1 MKIPFTLDAWLKD
14 KSQKVETRDGRP
26 ARIIC
31 TDAKADDGACIIALI
46 PGYGGE
52 EAYQFFPDGRAF
64 SSKSSDEDCAD
75 LFLVTPEEE
84 MTDFEAG
91 LFSAF
96 SDGWQ
101 QYLNGEEVDMK
112 QWAKEHSEE
121 LLALAR
127 KQLQPEID
135 AEIEKAY
142 KNADE
147 VQYKKGREDLLQEL
161 FKDSSTEEL
170 EKELKI
176 FHDIFKNKDCS
187 ASAIRN
193 WAQLFRTVAQ
203 KEYFVKTN
211 LTASETIKEA
221 IRTEYEKG
229 RAEALKDL
237 PRWREWD
244 NGAAGN
250 SEGHPIA
257 LVSGAGGIR
266 FVSVLG
272 VTGEKYIML
281 DDLKKLPG
289 FKED

>member
-1 MKIPFTLDAWLKD
+1 MRIPFDIKFRPQIE
-14 KSQKVETRDGRP
+14 SGEYKVETKSGRP
-26 ARIIC
+26 IRVLAWDLPCDFPIATAEFTEDNRVIVESYSV
-31 TDAKADDGACIIALI
+31 DGWV
-46 PGYGGE
+46 GYGE
-52 EAYQFFPDGRAF
+52 KENN
-64 SSKSSDEDCAD
+64 
-75 LFLVTPEEE
+75 LVIVTPEPELTE
-84 MTDFEAG
+84 FEKEFDRLAE
-91 LFSAF
+91 LYH
-96 SDGWQ
+96 SDG
-101 QYLNGEEVDMK
+101 NPDEI
-112 QWAKEHSEE
+112 ACCKEYAAR
-121 LLALAR
+121 LLEIAR

-135 AEIEKAY
+135 AEIEKA
-142 KNADE
+142 KTADE

-193 WAQLFRTVAQ
+193 WAQLFRVVAQ

>member
-1 MKIPFTLDAWLKD
+1 MRIPFDIKFRPQIE
-14 KSQKVETRDGRP
+14 SGEYKVETKSGRP
-26 ARIIC
+26 IRVLAWDLPCDFPIATAEFTEDNRVIVESYSV
-31 TDAKADDGACIIALI
+31 DGWV
-46 PGYGGE
+46 GYGE
-52 EAYQFFPDGRAF
+52 KENN
-64 SSKSSDEDCAD
+64 
-75 LFLVTPEEE
+75 LVIVTPEPELTE
-84 MTDFEAG
+84 FEK
-91 LFSAF
+91 AF
-96 SDGWQ
+96 DRIAELYHSDK
-101 QYLNGEEVDMK
+101 NPDEVACCK
-112 QWAKEHSEE
+112 EYAAK
-121 LLALAR
+121 LLSIAR

-193 WAQLFRTVAQ
+193 WAQLFRVVAQ

-229 RAEALKDL
+229 RADVLKDL
-237 PRWREWD
+237 PRW
-244 NGAAGN
+244 
-250 SEGHPIA
+250 
-257 LVSGAGGIR
+257 
-266 FVSVLG
+266 
-272 VTGEKYIML
+272 EKCPLYFEHGDIGKTNKDEDIL
-281 DDLKKLPG
+281 SYQGYSILLSDLAKLP
-289 FKED
+289 KEDSHE